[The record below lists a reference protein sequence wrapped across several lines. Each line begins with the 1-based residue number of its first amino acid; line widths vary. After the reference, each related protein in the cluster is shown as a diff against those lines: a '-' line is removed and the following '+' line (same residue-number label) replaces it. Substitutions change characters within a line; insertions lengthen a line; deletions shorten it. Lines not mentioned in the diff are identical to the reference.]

1 MQQPAAATP
10 SPTSSS
16 FAGLLADLARPE
28 PAPGKKFAPARDLDG
43 LEDDVATLS
52 YEHALRAHAR
62 YRPEPAPGPRPAPAP
77 ESNPLERPPGTREP
91 YATQAAGPRPA
102 PSSTAPMEPRR
113 SASVTVRLS
122 QDEDDR
128 LRQRAAEAGMTV
140 SAYLRSCAFEVETL
154 RAQVKQTLAE
164 MRHSSR
170 RPGQLSLW
178 NRLVPWKK
186 RTVAAGRS

>member
-1 MQQPAAATP
+1 
-10 SPTSSS
+10 
-16 FAGLLADLARPE
+16 
-28 PAPGKKFAPARDLDG
+28 
-43 LEDDVATLS
+43 
-52 YEHALRAHAR
+52 
-62 YRPEPAPGPRPAPAP
+62 
-77 ESNPLERPPGTREP
+77 
-91 YATQAAGPRPA
+91 
-102 PSSTAPMEPRR
+102 
-113 SASVTVRLS
+113 VRLS